1 MTKERGRRPSG
12 VAPRASTGRPLRTL
26 RCMQGMVSGG
36 LLAAVFVAAAGIA
49 LLVLVRLFRISRPG
63 GPKARTGA

>member
-1 MTKERGRRPSG
+1 MCRVPRVASG
-12 VAPRASTGRPLRTL
+12 PGGRPLRTL
-26 RCMQGMVSGG
+26 RCMLGMVSGG
-36 LLAAVFVAAAGIA
+36 LLAAVFAAAAGIA